1 MNGAETLILVLEKYH
16 LRQPVPPRA
25 RAGIARARKETL
37 TRILQ
42 QSGNLS
48 LGVRT
53 ALPLFRALRG
63 MGMPVN
69 FRQGR
74 MISSA
79 LAAVVVCVLT
89 AGAFVASWPL
99 LSPAR
104 PDRGVVVFATGEV
117 TRTGADGASTML
129 KARDVLERGYTITTG
144 DNAAAI
150 VQVGETIMVRLMA
163 RSELAADTLLD
174 APDSAFSVKAGRV
187 LARLERLTK
196 NRSFSVKAPTAVA
209 SVRGT
214 AFSVASGEVD
224 TVVVAEGAVS
234 VKHVKTGG
242 ALSLGKGRAADSGTD
257 LKERPATEAELLEI
271 GRILRIPFVKRPE
284 TATPAEF
291 DALAAL
297 VRKTDAEIDTEIR
310 KFQADVMPRTLEEI
324 RAKYGRID
332 VVHLYSGETV
342 RGAVVGRGA
351 ALKMVVP
358 GRYRL
363 IPAGSVRQTGTE

>member
-1 MNGAETLILVLEKYH
+1 VNGAGTFLRVLEKYR
-16 LRQPVPPRA
+16 LRWPVPPGV

-37 TRILQ
+37 QRIFRE
-42 QSGNLS
+42 SGELS
-48 LGVRT
+48 MGVRA
-53 ALPLFRALRG
+53 ALPLYRAARG
-63 MGMPVN
+63 LGIALT

-79 LAAVVVCVLT
+79 LAAMVFCVLT
-89 AGAFVASWPL
+89 AGVFLVSWPL
-99 LSPAR
+99 LSPTH
-104 PDRGVVVFATGEV
+104 PDRGVVVFAMGEV
-117 TRTGADGASTML
+117 TRTGADGASTAL
-129 KARDVLERGYTITTG
+129 KARDLLERGDTIKTG

-174 APDSAFSVKAGRV
+174 APDSALSVPAGRV

-214 AFSVASGEVD
+214 AFSVASGDID
-224 TVVVAEGAVS
+224 TVVVADGTVS
-234 VKHVKTGG
+234 VKHVKTGDERP
-242 ALSLGKGRAADSGTD
+242 LGKGRAADSGTD
-257 LKERPATEAELLEI
+257 LKERPATEVELLEI
-271 GRILRIPFVKRPE
+271 GRILRIPFVKQPA
-284 TATPAEF
+284 TASPAEF

-297 VRKTDAEIDTEIR
+297 VRTTDAEIDASLQKLR
-310 KFQADVMPRTLEEI
+310 GDALPQNLQEI
-324 RAKYGRID
+324 RARYGRID
-332 VVHLYSGETV
+332 VVFLYSGETI
-342 RGAVVGRGA
+342 RGAVVGRGT

-358 GRYRL
+358 GRYRV